1 MQEKA
6 TLLDIDNRI
15 TSKQKSLND
24 FLGHS
29 CYGSEW
35 ERNQGT
41 KKKDILILPWSEDWY
56 SVQKTEN
63 ILLFLC
69 SSDI

>member
-1 MQEKA
+1 MSLNMAVYYTFKEVPKNNLNFRTNNDQKLSAQLKEKA

-29 CYGSEW
+29 CYGSE
-35 ERNQGT
+35 
-41 KKKDILILPWSEDWY
+41 
-56 SVQKTEN
+56 
-63 ILLFLC
+63 
-69 SSDI
+69 

>member
-29 CYGSEW
+29 CYGSE
-35 ERNQGT
+35 
-41 KKKDILILPWSEDWY
+41 
-56 SVQKTEN
+56 
-63 ILLFLC
+63 
-69 SSDI
+69 